1 MARSESEI
9 NQRIQQSRL
18 DTIDQYYD
26 PEYTAS
32 ICRNV
37 LDFLDKYYF
46 RARLIGFDTLPHTE
60 TKEAPLIYAGN
71 HSGMAFP
78 WDALVF
84 ASSLYRMQGYSEKHP
99 VRALIAPA
107 LSRMRVMHPF
117 FIDNFWHRIGGVD
130 ATLRNFDALT
140 NRPHQAVVIYPEGI
154 AGIGKG
160 FDHRYQLQRFSNSM
174 IRMALKY
181 HTDIVPVLTV
191 NGEYINPYG
200 YRVEMLNRIVQKI
213 GLPFL
218 PVGPLTTLVSLLPWS
233 FYFGMPAKLT
243 YVMGSRI
250 RLRELT
256 EESYDRISQKEM
268 NRLHGVV
275 QDHFQKELNK
285 AVEEHGRDPY
295 ALEELAELWWEN
307 RDKLA
312 YILPTGWPLL
322 FNEHERRFLEES
334 DKKKIRMEHSNESY
348 AVAMLRN
355 PEVMTYHIPGF
366 GWPALLSRKGIR

>member
-1 MARSESEI
+1 MATSDSDIEKKVR
-9 NQRIQQSRL
+9 QSRL
-18 DTIDQYYD
+18 NTVDQYYD
-26 PEYTAS
+26 PEYAAS
-32 ICRNV
+32 VCRNV

-46 RARLIGFDTLPHTE
+46 RARLVGFDTLPHTE
-60 TKEAPLIYAGN
+60 SREVPLIYAGN

-78 WDALVF
+78 WDALVL
-84 ASSLYRMQGYSEKHP
+84 ASTIYRMQGYSEDHP

-140 NRPHQAVVIYPEGI
+140 HRPHQAVVIYPEGI

-174 IRMALKY
+174 LRMALKY

-218 PVGPLTTLVSLLPWS
+218 PVGPLTTLVSMLPWS
-233 FYFGMPAKLT
+233 FYFGLPAKLT

-250 RLRELT
+250 RIQELT
-256 EESYDRISQKEM
+256 DESYENISQKEM

-275 QDHFQKELNK
+275 QQHFQNELNR
-285 AVEEHGRDPY
+285 AVDEHGQDPY
-295 ALEELAELWWEN
+295 ALEELTELWWEN

-322 FNEHERRFLEES
+322 FSEHERRFMEDGE
-334 DKKKIRMEHSNESY
+334 KKSIRMDHSNESY

-355 PEVMTYHIPGF
+355 PEVLAYHIPGM
-366 GWPALLSRKGIR
+366 GWPALLSWKGIR